1 MDVDINKLKIAS
13 EISNTKKNRYQFN
26 RSRI

>member
-13 EISNTKKNRYQFN
+13 EISHTKKNRCQFN